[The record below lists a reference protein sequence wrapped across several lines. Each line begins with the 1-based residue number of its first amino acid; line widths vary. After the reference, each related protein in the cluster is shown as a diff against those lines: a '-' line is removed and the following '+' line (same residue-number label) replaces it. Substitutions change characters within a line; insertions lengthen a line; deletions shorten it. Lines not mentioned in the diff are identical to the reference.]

1 MAAMDLLAVEPHRVK
16 AGVQGKMFCFYGGIK
31 TGKTTV
37 ASQFSKPILFAFEP
51 GYGLIDGIK
60 ALNVNSWIDMKNYAK
75 QLRKPEVREMY
86 DTVILD
92 TVGLMYGL
100 CEKFIKTQM
109 DIEDLTDLGFGK
121 GYRKV
126 RDEFQ
131 DIIMGLGQYG
141 YTLIFIEHA
150 EKKDYVDALG
160 VNHSGITPSLDKRP
174 KEIISSLVDALIF
187 IRQEPD
193 GNGGNKPIAYLRGGV
208 FEDVE
213 IEAGS
218 RYADG
223 LPTKINFSY
232 EELVK
237 AIQTADE
244 AMLSNGIKIST
255 ETKTILEEEREKTQ
269 ETVKRPFAETYKE
282 VTLLINKIRERIDN
296 GETELQDKLVEI
308 IELYL
313 GPGKKISE
321 ATPAQQ
327 ELVEAALA
335 DIREL

>member
-1 MAAMDLLAVEPHRVK
+1 MAALDLLNIEPHRVK

-37 ASQFSKPILFAFEP
+37 ACQFSNPILFAFEP
-51 GYGLIDGIK
+51 GYGLIDGIR
-60 ALNVNSWIDMKNYAK
+60 ALNVTSWIDMKNYAK
-75 QLRKPEVREMY
+75 QLKKPEVRAVY

-100 CEKFIKTQM
+100 CEKFIKTQK

-121 GYRKV
+121 AYRAV

-131 DIIMGLGQYG
+131 DIITGLGQYG

-150 EKKDYVDALG
+150 EKKDYVDSLG
-160 VNHSGITPSLDKRP
+160 VNHSGITPALDKRP
-174 KEIISSLVDALIF
+174 KEIISGLVDALIF

-193 GNGGNKPIAYLRGGV
+193 GNGGNKPMAYLRGGV
-208 FEDVE
+208 FDDTE

-218 RYADG
+218 RYRDG
-223 LPTKINFSY
+223 LPTKIDFSY

-244 AMLSNGIKIST
+244 AMLSNGVTIST

-269 ETVKRPFAETYKE
+269 EQVKRPFAEVYRE
-282 VTLLINKIRERIDN
+282 VTKYINAIRERIDK
-296 GETELQDKLVEI
+296 GEIELQDKLVEV
-308 IELYL
+308 IETYL

-327 ELVEAALA
+327 ELIEAALV